1 MAEDV
6 HLQGPGQRWPSGGQ
20 GDGVH
25 LGLGEGEGAGLFG
38 AGEEGS
44 TSGSHV
50 FPRSRRSTTRSSPI
64 PPQLAREASRAS
76 GALELAYLTPPWL
89 GAAWHSETEW
99 MGVNK
104 TPLPQCSLRPQRTKL
119 AATGF
124 HGQRIPGSE
133 VQPLGPRQPLTAE
146 GKSLRRADGGLHE
159 SFRFCPFCVLF
170 KSTAGVSIPKETL
183 GRAGDYRDTGRGCS
197 PSSSSD

>member
-50 FPRSRRSTTRSSPI
+50 FPRSRRSTPRSSPI

-76 GALELAYLTPPWL
+76 GALELAYLTPRGWGQPGTVKLNGWGSTRLPYLSAPYGLREQSWL
-89 GAAWHSETEW
+89 LRDFMARE
-99 MGVNK
+99 
-104 TPLPQCSLRPQRTKL
+104 SL
-119 AATGF
+119 
-124 HGQRIPGSE
+124 GQRYNLWDQGS
-133 VQPLGPRQPLTAE
+133 L
-146 GKSLRRADGGLHE
+146 
-159 SFRFCPFCVLF
+159 
-170 KSTAGVSIPKETL
+170 
-183 GRAGDYRDTGRGCS
+183 
-197 PSSSSD
+197 